1 MRDVEAEQR
10 QSQQMRARHQGNE
23 AASQIFPTF
32 LKLFP
37 DAAESPPLALG
48 VHHTSLLR
56 FVRGDRTLT
65 LDTAEK
71 LMAYCGIEARH
82 TGGE

>member
-1 MRDVEAEQR
+1 MAKKQASKKPSLSDLLRKALSEAD
-10 QSQQMRARHQGNE
+10 SIRAVAR
-23 AASQIFPTF
+23 ASG
-32 LKLFP
+32 L
-37 DAAESPPLALG
+37 
-48 VHHTSLLR
+48 HHTSLLR

>member
-1 MRDVEAEQR
+1 MAKKQASKKPSLSDLLRKGLSEAD
-10 QSQQMRARHQGNE
+10 SIRAVAR
-23 AASQIFPTF
+23 ASG
-32 LKLFP
+32 L
-37 DAAESPPLALG
+37 
-48 VHHTSLLR
+48 HHTSLLR

-71 LMAYCGIEARH
+71 LMAFFGIEARH